1 VAIKCWRRDCKF
13 RDKRGYCTLDSIEI
27 NEEGKCDDYERDEKK
42 AIVEHN
48 ARIGGLLE
56 QLGKMETLSEKDKDY
71 LATLLVLAM
80 KTEDGETVADKLFAD
95 LEERDAH

>member
-1 VAIKCWRRDCKF
+1 MDMTIKCYKKDCKF

-48 ARIGGLLE
+48 TKMAGLLE
-56 QLGKMETLSEKDKDY
+56 RLGKLNIDEKSKKE
-71 LATLLVLAM
+71 LATLLILGM
-80 KTEDGETVADKLFAD
+80 KTDDGELVLDKIAEALK
-95 LEERDAH
+95 EGE

>member
-1 VAIKCWRRDCKF
+1 MAIKCYKKDCKF

-48 ARIGGLLE
+48 TKMAELLE
-56 QLGKMETLSEKDKDY
+56 RLGKLNIDEKSKKE
-71 LATLLVLAM
+71 LATLLILGM
-80 KTEDGETVADKLFAD
+80 KTDDGELVLDKIAEALK
-95 LEERDAH
+95 EKE